1 MALTINGNRIGRA
14 AHMERIEMRDNLDWQ
29 NYQSKKKLLAMTEN
43 VVQEVRDR
51 MDTQAEYDAW
61 WASTPDDNNG
71 FFNAACEKLLELYYT
86 EQADYCQTIIS
97 GGEVLE
103 VSTVSNPNQNIPF

>member
-1 MALTINGNRIGRA
+1 MALTRNGRRIGMA
-14 AHMERIEMRDNLDWQ
+14 AHTERIEQRDNIEWQ
-29 NYQSKKKLLAMTEN
+29 IRVASKKLRAQTAN

-61 WASTPDDNNG
+61 WASTPDDDHN
-71 FFNAACEKLLELYYT
+71 FFDAACDKLLELYYA
-86 EQADYCQTIIS
+86 EQADYCQTYIS

-103 VSTVSNPNQNIPF
+103 ISTVSNPNQNIPF